1 MVWRV
6 HQQVARSSDTTMA
19 PVLAPVEYFVAD
31 DEHCFRH
38 APAVTVGSIDLTEFG
53 GEVLLDV
60 IVDVDHLAVGVDFV
74 AAVVVVVLQ

>member
-1 MVWRV
+1 
-6 HQQVARSSDTTMA
+6 MA
-19 PVLAPVEYFVAD
+19 PVLAPAEYFVAD
-31 DEHCFRH
+31 FRH
-38 APAVTVGSIDLTEFG
+38 APVVTVGSIDLTEFG